1 MKVID
6 TINLVVK
13 VDGEGDPVQALVAH
27 TTPETPGVVR
37 FPHSL
42 KNMVSMNTIMQLCS
56 NKTGLKKYQ

>member
-1 MKVID
+1 MKIIHAID
-6 TINLVVK
+6 LVVK

-42 KNMVSMNTIMQLCS
+42 KNMVSISTIMQICS